1 MLYDLLYDLFISSA
15 LPVVR
20 VVKQP
25 SNVIKA
31 NDSLNITCT
40 ASGEGLQSV
49 TWSKESDGAQLISNN
64 DHRMT
69 KGELQYCT

>member
-1 MLYDLLYDLFISSA
+1 MLYDLCIPSA

-25 SNVIKA
+25 SNVIRA

-49 TWSKESDGAQLISNN
+49 TWSKENDGAQLISNN
-64 DHRMT
+64 DHRVA
-69 KGELQYCT
+69 KGELQYCK

>member
-1 MLYDLLYDLFISSA
+1 MLYDLLYDLFIPSA

-25 SNVIKA
+25 SNVIRA

-40 ASGEGLQSV
+40 ASGEDLQSV

-64 DHRMT
+64 DHRVT
-69 KGELQYCT
+69 KGELKYCT

>member
-1 MLYDLLYDLFISSA
+1 MLYDLFIPSA

-20 VVKQP
+20 VVKQS
-25 SNVIKA
+25 SNVIRA
-31 NDSLNITCT
+31 NDTLNITCM
-40 ASGEGLQSV
+40 ASGMGLQSV

-64 DHRMT
+64 DHRVT